1 MPLKGYL
8 MLRPA
13 LAPQSD
19 KRTLESEKG
28 NFASMIL

>member
-13 LAPQSD
+13 LAPNPTNVLWNLIKATSPP
-19 KRTLESEKG
+19 
-28 NFASMIL
+28 